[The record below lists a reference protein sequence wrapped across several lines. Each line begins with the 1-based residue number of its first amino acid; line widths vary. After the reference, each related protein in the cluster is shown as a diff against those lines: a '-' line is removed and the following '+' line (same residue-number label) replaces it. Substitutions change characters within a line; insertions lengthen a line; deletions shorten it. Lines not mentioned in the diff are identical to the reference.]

1 MMTLLAE
8 VLDKGPSFI
17 QQPIL
22 QTLYCILQYVDLA
35 VIQAQVGCFCDGLFT
50 VAVGQEDNFLE

>member
-22 QTLYCILQYVDLA
+22 QTIYCILQYVDLA
-35 VIQAQVGCFCDGLFT
+35 VIQAQVNWMMPSLLSKCH
-50 VAVGQEDNFLE
+50 V

>member
-22 QTLYCILQYVDLA
+22 QTIYCILQYVDLA
-35 VIQAQVGCFCDGLFT
+35 VIQAQVSLDSNVRFR
-50 VAVGQEDNFLE
+50 